1 MKKKHLIVSVIIA
14 TSVFISSLA
23 FAVEFGPHSAKI
35 TNRYYPATLGGWSHM
50 QGAGTNWA
58 GRFIYA
64 NVVGIEEVSGAKI
77 DPDTFSNVQCLKVN
91 MIMAK
96 QEQDGEEEEDD
107 FITVWVAQDTE
118 GNLWI
123 LKIYIFPDN
132 DTFLLGILNKGI
144 LFKSMF
150 MPAVPAIGDSASITI
165 PEDDD
170 NYCEVVEVDIPI
182 TTNYGSYTNCIKT
195 TCFHKSP
202 IDPDDEEV
210 EYYCPDVGEVRAST
224 VENPTDVIDLKNSG
238 TATTN
243 RAVVI
248 PLMD

>member
-1 MKKKHLIVSVIIA
+1 MIKKYVTLSVIIA
-14 TSVFISSLA
+14 AILFVSSMA
-23 FAVEFGPHSAKI
+23 FAVEFGPNSAKI
-35 TNRYYPATLGGWSHM
+35 TNRYYPATVGGWSYM
-50 QGAGTNWA
+50 QGAGINWA

-64 NVVGIEEVSGAKI
+64 NVVGIEEVNGAQI
-77 DPDTFSNVQCLKVN
+77 DPDTFNNVKCLKVN
-91 MIMAK
+91 LAMAK

-107 FITVWVAQDTE
+107 FITVWMAQDTE

-123 LKIYIFPDN
+123 LQIYIFPDN
-132 DTFLLGILNKGI
+132 DTFLLGT

-150 MPAVPAIGDSASITI
+150 MPAVPAIGDSASITM
-165 PEDDD
+165 PEDGD

-182 TTNYGSYTNCIKT
+182 TTNYGSYTSCIKT

-202 IDPDDEEV
+202 TDPDDEEV

-224 VENPTDVIDLKNSG
+224 VENPTDVIDLKESG
-238 TATTN
+238 TATVT

>member
-1 MKKKHLIVSVIIA
+1 MKKKHLILSVIIA
-14 TSVFISSLA
+14 TSLFVSSMA
-23 FAVEFGPHSAKI
+23 FAVEFGPNSAKI
-35 TNRYYPATLGGWSHM
+35 TNQYYPATVGGWSYM
-50 QGAGTNWA
+50 IGAGSNWA

-64 NVVGIEEVSGAKI
+64 NVVGIEEVSGAQI
-77 DPDTFSNVQCLKVN
+77 DPDTFNNVKCLKVN
-91 MIMAK
+91 MTMAK
-96 QEQDGEEEEDD
+96 QDDEDD
-107 FITVWVAQDTE
+107 FITVWMAQDTA

-132 DTFLLGILNKGI
+132 ETILLGT

-150 MPAVPAIGDSASITI
+150 MPAVPTIGKSASITI
-165 PEDDD
+165 PEDDN

-182 TTNYGSYTNCIKT
+182 TINFVSYTSCIKTNCIHNST
-195 TCFHKSP
+195 
-202 IDPDDEEV
+202 PDEV

-224 VENPTDVIDLKNSG
+224 VSIPTDVIDLKEHG
-238 TATTN
+238 TATVT

>member
-1 MKKKHLIVSVIIA
+1 MKKKHVIISLIIA
-14 TSVFISSLA
+14 NLIFVSSMA
-23 FAVEFGPHSAKI
+23 FAVEFGSNSAKI
-35 TNRYYPATLGGWSHM
+35 TNRYNPATVGDWSYM

-64 NVVGIEEVSGAKI
+64 NVVGIEEVIGAQI
-77 DPDTFSNVQCLKVN
+77 DPDTFNNVKCLKVN
-91 MIMAK
+91 LTMAK

-107 FITVWVAQDTE
+107 FITIWMAQDTE

-132 DTFLLGILNKGI
+132 DTFLLGILFKGLI
-144 LFKSMF
+144 FKSMF
-150 MPAVPAIGDSASITI
+150 MPAVPAIGDSAGITI
-165 PEDDD
+165 PEDTY
-170 NYCEVVEVDIPI
+170 NFCEVVEVDIPI
-182 TTNYGSYTNCIKT
+182 TTNYGSYTSCIKT
-195 TCFHKSP
+195 TCFHNSP
-202 IDPDDEEV
+202 TDPGDAEV

-224 VENPTDVIDLKNSG
+224 VENPTDVIDLKESG
-238 TATTN
+238 TATVT